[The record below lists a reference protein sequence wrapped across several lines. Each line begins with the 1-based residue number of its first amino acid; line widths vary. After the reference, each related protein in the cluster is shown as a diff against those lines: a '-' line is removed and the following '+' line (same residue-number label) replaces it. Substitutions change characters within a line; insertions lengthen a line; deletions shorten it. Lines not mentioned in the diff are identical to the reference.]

1 MAQKKHK
8 KRKRD
13 TRTEEQ
19 KAQSARDI
27 AQAKSAEPEKK
38 TGILSGR
45 KDKETEKA
53 KNKVA
58 AKGKDGKH
66 AKPGLWTRFVTYC
79 KEVKGEMQRVVW
91 PTRPELINASVI
103 VIGALIFF
111 GVYIAIIDNIIIIP
125 LDAIASL
132 GVNANG

>member
-19 KAQSARDI
+19 KAQSERDI
-27 AQAKSAEPEKK
+27 AQAAAAEPEKK
-38 TGILSGR
+38 SGILSGR
-45 KDKETEKA
+45 KDKDSDKA
-53 KNKVA
+53 KEKVA
-58 AKGKDGKH
+58 AKGRDGKA
-66 AKPGLWTRFVTYC
+66 AKPSLWTRFTTYC

-91 PTRPELINASVI
+91 PTRPELINASAI

-132 GVNANG
+132 GVNVNG